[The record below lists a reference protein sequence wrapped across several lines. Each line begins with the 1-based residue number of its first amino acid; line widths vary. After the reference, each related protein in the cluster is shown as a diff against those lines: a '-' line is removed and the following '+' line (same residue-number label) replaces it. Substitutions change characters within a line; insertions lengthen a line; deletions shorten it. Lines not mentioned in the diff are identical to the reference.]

1 MYKKMSYSQD
11 FLGDED
17 MQVMN
22 CYPENYLLF
31 ILDPTASLSNESLIL
46 PLNSYLKLIFFKTF
60 FDLLSKTPRYFHQNY
75 YYYAIQSILKTLCDN
90 ICDTAELNI
99 HMCRVA
105 GTSTGRRPSLI
116 LFLWAANSRISDHGR
131 IDCIRHSPGL
141 LVGQRISKR

>member
-1 MYKKMSYSQD
+1 MYKKMSYSED

-75 YYYAIQSILKTLCDN
+75 YYYAIQSILKTLCGN
-90 ICDTAELNI
+90 ICDAAELNI
-99 HMCRVA
+99 HFVAYAVSTPSKKCMCRV
-105 GTSTGRRPSLI
+105 GTSNGKRPSVF
-116 LFLWAANSRISDHGR
+116 LFL
-131 IDCIRHSPGL
+131 
-141 LVGQRISKR
+141 